1 MTDLYSIIT
10 LPMAV
15 TVSDISGAA
24 GSSVWELALEAGPVV
39 KMVLVVLLFMSVFCW
54 GIIFFKY
61 FILRSAIRESE
72 TFLTLFWESS
82 KLSQIY
88 QESKK
93 LKHSPL
99 SEMFMS
105 GYMELRKLAV
115 SKSQQQKTSEKKI
128 NPDSL
133 PALMTSTETIQR
145 SLEQASVSET
155 TRLEKNLI
163 FLATTGNSAPYI
175 GLFGTVWGI
184 MDAFHQIGLTGS
196 ASLATIGAGI
206 SEALIATA
214 LGLFAAIPAVIGYNY
229 FLGKIKLISSE
240 MDNFSSEFLNILE
253 RHFEALKEQASEE

>member
-1 MTDLYSIIT
+1 MTDLYLPII

-15 TVSDISGAA
+15 TVSDVSAAA
-24 GSSVWELALEAGPVV
+24 GSNVWELALQAGPVV
-39 KMVLVVLLFMSVFCW
+39 KLVLVVLLFMSVFCW

-61 FILRSAIRESE
+61 FILRSAINESE

-105 GYMELRKLAV
+105 GYLELRKLAA
-115 SKSQQQKTSEKKI
+115 SKQQQKSSETRV

-133 PALMTSTETIQR
+133 PALMSSTETIGR
-145 SLEQASVSET
+145 SLEQASVSEI
-155 TRLEKNLI
+155 TRLEKNLV

-196 ASLATIGAGI
+196 ASLSTVAPGI

-253 RHFEALKEQASEE
+253 RHFEALKEQAGEE